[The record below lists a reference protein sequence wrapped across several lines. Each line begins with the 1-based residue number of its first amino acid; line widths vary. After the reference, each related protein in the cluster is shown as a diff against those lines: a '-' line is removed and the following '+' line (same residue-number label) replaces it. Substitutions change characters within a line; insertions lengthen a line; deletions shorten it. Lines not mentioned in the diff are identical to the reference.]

1 MFGKCEKKKG
11 HIGAAVVVGMLAAV
25 GVIAITNKGKEML
38 KKKGQSIVNAIKQ
51 VGNTDSS
58 SNSESSGSSMG

>member
-1 MFGKCEKKKG
+1 MFAKCDKKKG

-38 KKKGQSIVNAIKQ
+38 KQKGGSLMNAIK
-51 VGNTDSS
+51 NTGSTATE
-58 SNSESSGSSMG
+58 SESN